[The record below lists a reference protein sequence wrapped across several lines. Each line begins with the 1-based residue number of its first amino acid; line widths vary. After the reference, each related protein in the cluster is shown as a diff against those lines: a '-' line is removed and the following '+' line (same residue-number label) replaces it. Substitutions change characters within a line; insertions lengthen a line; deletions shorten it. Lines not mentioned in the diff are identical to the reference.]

1 MLGGNTNSGLITRI
15 PAHTLL
21 RAEWLLLRLRRMRLC
36 QRQHI
41 LAQLRN
47 RLGSGIRHV
56 APGCQCLG
64 KEQQVHAAIVPVR
77 LLRACGLAKRCSS
90 GHSQAVSGT
99 RTIQRGNI
107 ARPPGVARCSDVVP
121 DSRAPRWSAI
131 VAATLLLP
139 LEDIESRCTNVCVA
153 RWYANKLQCEPPA
166 SSANGLLLTGTRTT
180 SEVRAT
186 CSSDEARSSPSAEA
200 QHIGDKLSAFTLHRM
215 CGRPGHQP
223 SYTQTM
229 LAPGCRNATLRSC
242 LRPCT
247 RYLHD
252 TVHAHMN
259 RAQRQL
265 QAACKASA
273 YQGHASP

>member
-1 MLGGNTNSGLITRI
+1 MPA
-15 PAHTLL
+15 PAHPCAVEKPTREWHQTRRPRLPVPWQRTTGTCRNRTRSFVAGTWLGETLL
-21 RAEWLLLRLRRMRLC
+21 
-36 QRQHI
+36 QR
-41 LAQLRN
+41 
-47 RLGSGIRHV
+47 
-56 APGCQCLG
+56 
-64 KEQQVHAAIVPVR
+64 
-77 LLRACGLAKRCSS
+77 
-90 GHSQAVSGT
+90 HSQAVSGT

-121 DSRAPRWSAI
+121 DSTAPRWSAI

-273 YQGHASP
+273 YQSHASP